1 MSRTDDSS
9 IIEMLGRARAGD
21 KQELGRLF
29 ESCRSYLNVMA
40 RAQMESWMQAKVDAS
55 DIVQET
61 MLEAHRDFARF
72 QGQSVGE
79 WLAWLRGILTNNAAD
94 VVRKYR
100 GTEKRQTR
108 REVSLQPQTDDS
120 SLGALD
126 PADSIETPS
135 VQLMR
140 QERELRV
147 ADAIVNL
154 SPDHQQVIILRNL
167 QRLPFDEVAKSMGR
181 SRPAVQMLWMRA
193 IRKLQEAL
201 AGDASEF

>member
-1 MSRTDDSS
+1 MAMAGDSS
-9 IIEMLGRARAGD
+9 ILKMLGRARAGD
-21 KQELGRLF
+21 REELGRLF
-29 ESCRSYLNVMA
+29 EACRSYLNVMA
-40 RAQMESWMQAKVDAS
+40 RAQVESWMQAKVDAS

-72 QGQSVGE
+72 QGESVGE
-79 WLAWLRGILTNNAAD
+79 WLAWLRGILANNAAD

-100 GTEKRQTR
+100 GSAKRQTR
-108 REVSLQPQTDDS
+108 REVSLQPQSDDS
-120 SLGALD
+120 SFGALD

-147 ADAIVNL
+147 ADAIVKL

-167 QRLPFDEVAKSMGR
+167 QRLPFDEVARRMGR
-181 SRPAVQMLWMRA
+181 SRPAAQMLWMRA

-201 AGDASEF
+201 SGDV